1 MRVSLASGQPV
12 WHLMRMLGLDGL
24 DMGAEVYS
32 ALEDAAIARQAGQA
46 SNGRSDSESRAVQM
60 ARRLVGAAR

>member
-1 MRVSLASGQPV
+1 
-12 WHLMRMLGLDGL
+12 MRMLGLDGL

-46 SNGRSDSESRAVQM
+46 HDGRSDSESRAVQM
-60 ARRLVGAAR
+60 ARRLAGAAR